1 MRMREKHRDVHVAY
15 EILEAI
21 RKRQIATVRQV
32 IKDTGLSS
40 RTVVDYVRWLE
51 EKGWI
56 ISQLVGRS
64 KLMMLTDEG
73 EAILEKLAEIITQFR
88 GR

>member
-1 MRMREKHRDVHVAY
+1 MKMREKRRDVYIAY
-15 EILEAI
+15 QILEAI
-21 RKRQIATVRQV
+21 RRRQIATVRQV